1 MQEGMNDLASGSNS
15 DRRAAGGRLRRRF
28 FVTVVFLLAA
38 HAANVAAAP
47 SAVQTGTR
55 TLITNASGVRLRERP
70 DVNSAEVGRLQL
82 GLVVQELERSSEKTK
97 VGSTE
102 AFWHMVSAP
111 NGARGWVFGGLITP
125 FDPARRD
132 ETYLKLSSERV
143 ANAAATFAD
152 LTELV
157 RFLDRATGEVTRRDA
172 LAELELTRLIALA
185 RTLANIPLEELEK
198 PPYKP
203 WVTEHEREIVYSE
216 PAGQWYVRSERL
228 WSLQQKYRALPIAE
242 RAAWEAAQTPLPGE
256 CEGYLPCY
264 LYVQTETNGRY
275 LKLYPRGAH
284 ADAALADLAEFFGH
298 VTEDLRGA
306 NPVFEVPP
314 DDRANFRKSVAALRA
329 QLALVPAAKK
339 ARVTELLDEIERR
352 FR

>member
-1 MQEGMNDLASGSNS
+1 MSSSRNL
-15 DRRAAGGRLRRRF
+15 DRRAAGGRRRRHF
-28 FVTVVFLLAA
+28 FISVAILLLLAA
-38 HAANVAAAP
+38 HAPAATL
-47 SAVQTGTR
+47 AVQANTR
-55 TLITNASGVRLRERP
+55 SLITTASGVRLRERP
-70 DVNSAEVGRLQL
+70 DAGAAEVGRLQL
-82 GLVVQELERSSEKTK
+82 GLVVEELERSAEKAI

-102 AFWHMVSAP
+102 AFWHRVSAP
-111 NGARGWVFGGLITP
+111 GGARGWVFGSLVAP

-132 ETYLKLSSERV
+132 EIYQRLAAERV

-157 RFLDRATGEVTRRDA
+157 RFLDRATKQVTRRDA
-172 LAELELTRLIALA
+172 LAELELTRLVALA
-185 RTLANIPLEELEK
+185 RSLANISLGDLEK
-198 PPYKP
+198 PPYKL

-216 PAGQWYVRSERL
+216 PAGQWYVRAEL
-228 WSLQQKYRALPIAE
+228 FWALQQKYRALPLAE

-264 LYVQTETNGRY
+264 LYLETETNGKY
-275 LKLYPRGAH
+275 LKLYPRGTH
-284 ADAALADLAEFFGH
+284 AGAALSELSEFFGH

-306 NPVFEVPP
+306 NPVYEVPP
-314 DDRANFRKSVAALRA
+314 ADRANFRKSVAALRA

-339 ARVTELLDEIERR
+339 ARVLGQLDEITRR